1 MSRAAYE
8 CILLVACPS
17 LFVGCSPR
25 EATLAVMRG
34 WRCANP
40 PPNVERSETS
50 WTKEM
55 GCQSSTSRVYERSE
69 TSWTKEMGCQ
79 SSTSRVYG
87 FQTYRSFMPSALNSH
102 TTPSDVTM
110 LWQKPSVR
118 VSLRLRG
125 SSFYS
130 EWEIIERDNVH
141 VVLLCRHRYC
151 KEERKEKMIGQCPC

>member
-1 MSRAAYE
+1 MYRSAYE

-40 PPNVERSETS
+40 PPTVERGETS

-55 GCQSSTSRVYERSE
+55 GCQSSI
-69 TSWTKEMGCQ
+69 
-79 SSTSRVYG
+79 SRVYG
-87 FQTYRSFMPSALNSH
+87 FQTYRSFILSALNFH

-130 EWEIIERDNVH
+130 EWKIIERDNVLI
-141 VVLLCRHRYC
+141 VLLCHHRYC
-151 KEERKEKMIGQCPC
+151 KEERKKKMIGQCLC

>member
-1 MSRAAYE
+1 MYRSAYE

-17 LFVGCSPR
+17 FFVGCSPR

-34 WRCANP
+34 WRCANS
-40 PPNVERSETS
+40 PPNVERGETS

-55 GCQSSTSRVYERSE
+55 GCQSSI
-69 TSWTKEMGCQ
+69 
-79 SSTSRVYG
+79 SRVYG
-87 FQTYRSFMPSALNSH
+87 FQTYRSFILSALNFH

-110 LWQKPSVR
+110 LWQKPSGR

-130 EWEIIERDNVH
+130 EWEIIERDNVLI
-141 VVLLCRHRYC
+141 VLLCRHRYC
-151 KEERKEKMIGQCPC
+151 KEERKEKMIGQCLC